1 MPAPE
6 DIAHMSRALELAK
19 RGWGDTSPNP
29 MVGAVLVKGGRVVG
43 EGFHRR
49 DGAAHAEIECLRSAS
64 ESPAGATLYVTLEP
78 CSTKGRTGACCD
90 AISEANVSEVKI
102 GALDPNPLHCG
113 RALEVLAGRGI
124 KCEAGILEEEC
135 RGLNFIFNY
144 SIVNSRAL
152 LAVKYAAS
160 KDGKIAASAGSPT
173 LITKAAARADVM
185 RWRRLFGAI
194 GVGAGTLIADNPSL
208 TARFGGEVHCGQR
221 LVFDASLSLA
231 DIKNLKEYN
240 VFADGFSKNTRI
252 VCDCFADLD
261 RQRSLEKQGISVMR
275 ISAPKSNPSE
285 FWRELKERMF
295 AERITGIYAEGGA
308 RVIASIC
315 AGKAADFAFEYRSKD
330 LVLGESALGAFD
342 FVPGRG
348 RPFEIK
354 GKTVDFGDDFLEF
367 GSVFYK

>member
-1 MPAPE
+1 MNFQEMKTNLHQEREKLKQMTFRKKLSYIFDYYRWP
-6 DIAHMSRALELAK
+6 IFLS
-19 RGWGDTSPNP
+19 
-29 MVGAVLVKGGRVVG
+29 V
-43 EGFHRR
+43 
-49 DGAAHAEIECLRSAS
+49 CL
-64 ESPAGATLYVTLEP
+64 
-78 CSTKGRTGACCD
+78 
-90 AISEANVSEVKI
+90 I
-102 GALDPNPLHCG
+102 
-113 RALEVLAGRGI
+113 
-124 KCEAGILEEEC
+124 IL
-135 RGLNFIFNY
+135 I
-144 SIVNSRAL
+144 AL
-152 LAVKYAAS
+152 LGDIFYQ
-160 KDGKIAASAGSPT
+160 G
-173 LITKAAARADVM
+173 TKENVILGFATNDD
-185 RWRRLFGAI
+185 WRLFDTETVKNQFSQYLGI
-194 GVGAGTLIADNPSL
+194 DDSRERI
-208 TARFGGEVHCGQR
+208 
-221 LVFDASLSLA
+221 VFDASLSLA